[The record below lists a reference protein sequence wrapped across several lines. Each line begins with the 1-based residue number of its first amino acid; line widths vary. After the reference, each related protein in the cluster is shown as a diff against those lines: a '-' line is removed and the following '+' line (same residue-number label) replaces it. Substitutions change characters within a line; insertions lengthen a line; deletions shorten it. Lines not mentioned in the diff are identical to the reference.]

1 MTRPLVILSMLAAL
15 AAGPVWAQES
25 TATTEEAQAEEA
37 APATE
42 GEAAV
47 PAVGEPYERTEGDW
61 TLVCQKT
68 LSGDD
73 PCRMAQLLRDNQDN
87 PVIEAELSRLE
98 GENLPA
104 AVMVFN
110 TPLLTVLPEG
120 VTLSIDGGS
129 PVKIPF
135 LFCDRSACI
144 ARVNLRD
151 PDVNAFKRGGAAT
164 VRIVPLAAPD
174 NSVTL
179 TMSLTGFTAAYD
191 SIIPISQPPQ

>member
-1 MTRPLVILSMLAAL
+1 MTRPLVLLSMVAAL
-15 AAGPVWAQES
+15 VAGPVWAQES
-25 TATTEEAQAEEA
+25 TTEAPAEEA
-37 APATE
+37 AQAAE
-42 GEAAV
+42 GAAAV
-47 PAVGEPYERTEGDW
+47 PAVGDSYERTEGDW
-61 TLVCQKT
+61 TLICEKT

-73 PCRMAQLLRDNQDN
+73 PCRMAQLLRDNNDN
-87 PVIEAELSRLE
+87 PVIEAELSRLQ
-98 GENLPA
+98 GENLPS

-151 PDVNAFKRGGAAT
+151 PDVNTFKRGANAT

-191 SIIPISQPPQ
+191 SINPVNPPQ